1 LALPA
6 TALLL
11 CLVVAWGLRG
21 DSFLSGW
28 RFTDSP
34 TMHVAVLGVA
44 AFAAFLLRRRPAVFA
59 AAVAA
64 LAAISLW
71 SLETGTRLRYAD
83 RSFFGILRV
92 EHDPVLNVNQ
102 LLNGTTI
109 HGQQSLA
116 ASRRHEPQSYYHRTG
131 PLGRIFEVL
140 QSRRPLA
147 EVGILG
153 LGVGGIAAYAQP
165 GERFTFYEIDPA
177 VERIARNPDYFS
189 FLTDCRGKVDVILGD
204 ARLSLKHGP
213 QRNFDLLILDVFS
226 SDAVPVHLITREAFE
241 IYRKRLNPGGIL
253 VIHISSRYFNL
264 EPVLGNLARAAGL
277 TARLWRD
284 NETEVQLGKFASAWV
299 VMGEGPAALG
309 ALAADRRWQPLACD
323 AGPVWT
329 DDFSN
334 VAGTLQWHSSSGL
347 HLIPGK
353 WNKLNPAEAHAL
365 LAMAL
370 LGEHKYDEAIEH
382 FQKSVEIEPNNAG
395 NHYALGYVLAEQGRT
410 DEAIEHYE
418 AALSLDPNLPKAH
431 SDLGVTLDRKGEKD
445 KALDHFRQAVA
456 IAPYYVDG
464 LHNLGK
470 ALLDRR
476 QYDEGEDCFRKAAAL
491 KPGSARIRFDLGLAL
506 ARQETQAKV
515 DEALGEFRR
524 ALPLAVEEDAELVE
538 KIKAEIR
545 RCEKWP
551 WEEEKK

>member
-1 LALPA
+1 
-6 TALLL
+6 
-11 CLVVAWGLRG
+11 
-21 DSFLSGW
+21 
-28 RFTDSP
+28 
-34 TMHVAVLGVA
+34 M
-44 AFAAFLLRRRPAVFA
+44 
-59 AAVAA
+59 
-64 LAAISLW
+64 
-71 SLETGTRLRYAD
+71 
-83 RSFFGILRV
+83 
-92 EHDPVLNVNQ
+92 
-102 LLNGTTI
+102 
-109 HGQQSLA
+109 
-116 ASRRHEPQSYYHRTG
+116 
-131 PLGRIFEVL
+131 
-140 QSRRPLA
+140 
-147 EVGILG
+147 GILG

-204 ARLSLKHGP
+204 ARLSLKYGP
-213 QRNFDLLILDVFS
+213 QRNYDLLILNVFS

-253 VIHISSRYFNL
+253 VVHMSSRYFNL

-284 NETEVQLGKFASAWV
+284 NETEVHLGKFASAWV

-309 ALAADRRWQPLACD
+309 ALVADRRWQPLACD

-334 VAGTLQWHSSSGL
+334 VAGTLQWHSSGL
-347 HLIPGK
+347 HLIPAK

-370 LGEHKYDEAIEH
+370 LDEARYDEAIEH
-382 FQKSVEIEPNNAG
+382 FKESLAIDPDNAP
-395 NHYALGYVLAEQGRT
+395 NHYGLGVVLAKQGRMP
-410 DEAIEHYE
+410 EAIEHYK
-418 AALSLDPNLPKAH
+418 AALSLDANLPGAH
-431 SDLGVTLDRKGEKD
+431 SDLGVALDRTGEKD
-445 KALDHFRQAVA
+445 EALEHFRQAVE
-456 IAPYYVDG
+456 IAPDYVDG

-476 QYDEGEDCFRKAAAL
+476 QYDEGEDCFRKAVAL
-491 KPGSARIRFDLGLAL
+491 KPGTREDPLRPGPGL
-506 ARQETQAKV
+506 ARQESQAKV

-524 ALPLAVEEDAELVE
+524 ALPLAMEEDAKLVE
-538 KIKAEIR
+538 LIKAEIR

-551 WEEEKK
+551 WGEEKK